1 VKPDVRI
8 TWNDGFALA
17 YQVVGQARDDLV
29 YLPGFASNV
38 DLMWD
43 IPSYRRFLERLS
55 SFARLITLD
64 RRGVGCSDRL
74 PPGVAPT
81 LEDLVDDVV
90 AVMEAASSDSATIV
104 AVQASAFV
112 ALLLAATHPER
123 VERLILFG
131 ASPSWVRSDDL
142 PDEMTTEQWAS
153 DRRRL
158 ERVTKASDE
167 ADGYIR
173 SAAPSFFG
181 DPAAKR
187 ALASLFLNTQGLGA
201 GLAEQRMFSETDLRA
216 IIPSIVAPTICVR
229 REDDD
234 SNPVSSVRYLV
245 EHLRAAEYVEIP
257 GADELP
263 WIGDQEPIHELIERS
278 MGVEPAAPAP
288 GRRLSTV
295 LFTDIVGSSASVAE
309 LGDSA
314 WASLIAEHHKA
325 VRDLLA
331 ANGGTE
337 IDTAGDG
344 FFATFEGPA
353 QAVRCAMACVRAVSD
368 LGLTIRAGVHTGEV
382 ETVAGKPG
390 GSAVV
395 VGARIAALAGGSD
408 VLVSRTVTDLVA
420 GSGLTFED
428 TGEHEL
434 KGVPDRWRL
443 FRVVPGAR
451 GEVRAMEKVDTTVE
465 ELLDML
471 PDDVRPTMEKLDEI
485 VTSCLPGRTR
495 SVWEGT
501 FWGGTEQR
509 IIGYGDIVQPRPRG
523 PDVEWFL
530 VGLARQARHYSLY
543 VNAVDDG
550 RYLVAAYADRLG
562 TVKVG
567 SASIGFARL
576 DDVDVEG
583 LRALLARA
591 HELTPAGSASGDR

>member
-17 YQVVGQARDDLV
+17 YQVVGQARNDLV
-29 YLPGFASNV
+29 YLPGFESNV

-55 SFARLITLD
+55 SFTRLITLD

-81 LEDLVDDVV
+81 LEDLADDVV
-90 AVMEAASSDSATIV
+90 AVMQAASSDSATVV

-131 ASPSWVRSDDL
+131 ASPSWERSDDL
-142 PDEMTTEQWAS
+142 PDEWSREQWES
-153 DRRRL
+153 EHRRL

-167 ADGYIR
+167 AEGYIR

-181 DPAAKR
+181 DAASKR

-201 GLAEQRMFSETDLRA
+201 GIAEERMFSETDLRA
-216 IIPSIVAPTICVR
+216 ILPSIVAPTLCVR
-229 REDDD
+229 REDDG
-234 SNPVSSVRYLV
+234 SAPVSSVRYLA
-245 EHLRAAEYVEIP
+245 EHIRSGEYVEIP
-257 GADELP
+257 GADSLP
-263 WIGDQEPIHELIERS
+263 WIGDQEPIVELVERS
-278 MGVEPAAPAP
+278 MGVEPAASTP

-295 LFTDIVGSSASVAE
+295 LFTDIVGSSASAAE

-314 WASLIAEHHKA
+314 WGSLIADHHRT
-325 VRDLLA
+325 VRDHLA

-353 QAVRCAMACVRAVSD
+353 QAVRCATACVHAVAS

-390 GSAVV
+390 GAAVV
-395 VGARIAALAGGSD
+395 VGARIAALAGDSE
-408 VLVSRTVTDLVA
+408 VLVSRTVKDLVA

-428 TGEHEL
+428 AGEHEL
-434 KGVPDRWRL
+434 KGVPGRWRL
-443 FRVVPGAR
+443 YR
-451 GEVRAMEKVDTTVE
+451 
-465 ELLDML
+465 
-471 PDDVRPTMEKLDEI
+471 
-485 VTSCLPGRTR
+485 VTS
-495 SVWEGT
+495 
-501 FWGGTEQR
+501 
-509 IIGYGDIVQPRPRG
+509 
-523 PDVEWFL
+523 
-530 VGLARQARHYSLY
+530 
-543 VNAVDDG
+543 
-550 RYLVAAYADRLG
+550 
-562 TVKVG
+562 
-567 SASIGFARL
+567 
-576 DDVDVEG
+576 
-583 LRALLARA
+583 
-591 HELTPAGSASGDR
+591 